1 MKTLKIVTLILFS
14 IFFTS
19 CDGNNGDTD
28 AAGVFEATEIIVSAE
43 SSGKI
48 LLFEINE
55 GEILN
60 YNQQVGYIDSTQLY
74 LTKQQLL
81 NGKKSLKE
89 SRPNI
94 KTQTDAIEREI
105 DKYEF
110 EKKRVEKLLVGEAAT
125 QKQLDDIESQLSVL
139 KAKLSAQKNSLNTSV
154 NSLDTKIKGMDIQIE
169 QLNDQ
174 LEKCVIKSPIDGTVL
189 VKYAE
194 QSELTAP
201 GKPLFKIADMS
212 NMILKVYVTS
222 DQLAS
227 IKIGQVVKVSAEY
240 GESDNRE
247 YEGKINWISSKS
259 EFTPKTIQTQNER
272 ANLVYAVKVAVK
284 NDDFL
289 KIGMYGS
296 INITK

>member
-1 MKTLKIVTLILFS
+1 MKTLIIFSLIFFS

-28 AAGVFEATEIIVSAE
+28 ASGVFEATEIIVSAE

-48 LLFEINE
+48 IQLDLNE
-55 GEILN
+55 GEILR

-81 NGKKSLKE
+81 NGKQALKE

-94 KTQTDAIEREI
+94 KTQTDAIKKEI

-110 EKKRVEKLLVGEAAT
+110 EKKRVNKLVAGDVAT

-154 NSLDTKIKGMDIQIE
+154 SSLDTKIEGMDIQIE

-174 LEKCVIKSPIDGTVL
+174 LEKCVIRSPIDGTVL

-240 GESDNRE
+240 GESDYRE
-247 YEGKINWISSKS
+247 YEGKVNWISSKS

-272 ANLVYAVKVAVK
+272 ANLVYAVKVSVK

-296 INITK
+296 INISK

>member
-1 MKTLKIVTLILFS
+1 MKTLKIFTLILFS
-14 IFFTS
+14 IFLTS
-19 CDGNNGDTD
+19 CDGNNGDTV

-55 GEILN
+55 GEILQS
-60 YNQQVGYIDSTQLY
+60 NQQVGYIDSTQLY

-81 NGKKSLKE
+81 NGKKALTE

-94 KTQTDAIEREI
+94 KTQTDAIKKEI

-174 LEKCVIKSPIDGTVL
+174 LAKCVIKSPIDGTVL

-227 IKIGQVVKVSAEY
+227 IKIGQVVKVLAEY
-240 GESDNRE
+240 VNLIIVNMRARSIGFPVNQ
-247 YEGKINWISSKS
+247 NLH
-259 EFTPKTIQTQNER
+259 PKQFKLRMNVQI
-272 ANLVYAVKVAVK
+272 
-284 NDDFL
+284 
-289 KIGMYGS
+289 
-296 INITK
+296 